1 MMYLLLKWMHIL
13 SAIILFGTGFG
24 SAFYKFMADRSG
36 ELAVI
41 ARTNRTVVLA
51 DWIFTTP
58 TVILQPLSGIALLF
72 LAGHDLSATWVRYSI
87 ALFILAGLC
96 WLPVVVLQYRMRNL
110 AETALRNGGALPA
123 VYQTLA
129 ARWTW
134 LGVVAF
140 SAMIAVVGLMVFKP
154 Q

>member
-1 MMYLLLKWMHIL
+1 MTYLLLKWLHIV

-36 ELAVI
+36 DLRVI

-58 TVILQPLSGIALLF
+58 TVILQPLSGIALLV
-72 LAGHDLSATWVRYSI
+72 LASHELSETWVRYSI
-87 ALFILAGLC
+87 VLFILAGMC

-110 AETALRNGGALPA
+110 AETALRNGTALPA
-123 VYQTLA
+123 IYQTLA
-129 ARWTW
+129 TQWTW

-140 SAMIAVVGLMVFKP
+140 SAMITVVGLMVFKP
-154 Q
+154 L

>member
-1 MMYLLLKWMHIL
+1 MMYLLLKWVHIL

-58 TVILQPLSGIALLF
+58 TVILQPISGIALLF
-72 LAGHDLSATWVRYSI
+72 LAGHDLSAIWVRYSI

-96 WLPVVVLQYRMRNL
+96 WLPVVVLQYRMRNI
-110 AETALRNGGALPA
+110 AETALRNGSALPD

-129 ARWTW
+129 KRWTS

-140 SAMIAVVGLMVFKP
+140 AAMIAVVGLMVFKP